1 MRRISG
7 HVAELRLSSGEEQA
21 LIACPADA
29 VPAAGQY
36 LLAAE
41 RGAIQA
47 TPLYLA
53 GIAKQGFVVTKPFPG
68 AWQPGTDLS
77 LYGPL
82 GTGFHLPADVQRLA
96 LITLGNTNSRL
107 LPLARHLKFPHA
119 SITLFSDAQST
130 NLPSDL
136 EAYPIQDLP
145 ESLDW
150 ADFFAVDTPLEGLE
164 TLAELFNQFAERTV
178 GLRGQVLVHTNMP
191 CCGLG
196 KCGVC
201 ALRVKR
207 SWKFACED
215 GPVFDLTE
223 VLKGSSW

>member
-41 RGAIQA
+41 RGALQA

-53 GIAKQGFVVTKPFPG
+53 GIWKQGFLVTKPYPG

-82 GTGFHLPADVQRLA
+82 GTGFHLPADVQCLA

-107 LPLARHLKFPHA
+107 LPLMSHLKFPHA
-119 SITLFSDAQST
+119 SVTLFSDAQSA
-130 NLPSDL
+130 NLPPDL

-164 TLAELFNQFAERTV
+164 TLEELFNQFAERTV